1 VAKNAAQLKVATRD
15 TQKSARDTQKS
26 AAVPT
31 GPVGQSHSILS
42 AGETRRAAAY
52 QIADE
57 TLRSDVGPLAP
68 AKQDYAVVASHGLDE
83 ANRTALGLLDQR
95 ISEGDDA
102 LIAVRNLLRHYIDII
117 VNLEPMAH
125 IGCSPLR
132 PDDRF
137 IEAFS
142 QIVNLMHVQYQ
153 QIDDLQRLITD
164 VV

>member
-1 VAKNAAQLKVATRD
+1 VAKNTAQLKVARRD
-15 TQKSARDTQKS
+15 TPKSAI
-26 AAVPT
+26 VPT

-42 AGETRRAAAY
+42 SGDTRRAAAY

-57 TLRSDVGPLAP
+57 TLRSDAVPLAP
-68 AKQDYAVVASHGLDE
+68 AKQDYPAVASHGLDA

-142 QIVNLMHVQYQ
+142 QILTLMHVQYQ